1 MYSGENVVI
10 LNYSEWIIQLGVY
23 ICYFL
28 LLVLCTKL
36 YIHSPSKAPNYI
48 EYQTKKNWESK
59 YLIDLQLKQNNEAC
73 NASYTQINLGI
84 WSGISEYTCLCYN
97 GKVFF
102 TSSDKKVCKNND
114 GYNCFELD
122 KINSEN
128 LTTYNDYIF
137 CAKYSAN
144 SIISFHNNIIN
155 KLDKNNIIESYKTI
169 QLSLKDGEQ
178 GIIDIKLSR
187 NKDYW
192 FNTISIDKGKKD
204 GIKKGNAVITYNGL
218 IGKISKVY
226 NYSSEV
232 KLLTSDDVNFKVS
245 VSINV
250 KGKDAYAILNGYDK
264 KKKALIINGIDNNI
278 NTEKGTTIKTSGL
291 GGVFPSGL
299 YVGEI
304 IGEEKDSYNLSKKVF
319 VKTKQDFD
327 NIHYVT
333 VLKGKK

>member
-1 MYSGENVVI
+1 MYKKKKNKKKI
-10 LNYSEWIIQLGVY
+10 TIISIV
-23 ICYFL
+23 
-28 LLVLCTKL
+28 LVLIILLCITFLVERK
-36 YIHSPSKAPNYI
+36 YNYI
-48 EYQTKKNWESK
+48 ENFFKTIVYPINKLEVPVNSNYDQTKS
-59 YLIDLQLKQNNEAC
+59 I
-73 NASYTQINLGI
+73 T
-84 WSGISEYTCLCYN
+84 
-97 GKVFF
+97 
-102 TSSDKKVCKNND
+102 
-114 GYNCFELD
+114 
-122 KINSEN
+122 N
-128 LTTYNDYIF
+128 LTTENEELKEEIEVL
-137 CAKYSAN
+137 K
-144 SIISFHNNIIN
+144 
-155 KLDKNNIIESYKTI
+155 KQLDLKNTLTEYEIENATV
-169 QLSLKDGEQ
+169 
-178 GIIDIKLSR
+178 LSR

-264 KKKALIINGIDNNI
+264 KKRALIINGIDNNI